1 MRRRRRKE
9 NYGNVEEEGKTIKNE
24 GEEKGN
30 QKMRRRRRRESNK
43 NVEEEK
49 EERK

>member
-1 MRRRRRKE
+1 MRRRRKE

-30 QKMRRRRRRESNK
+30 QKMRRRRRESNK

-49 EERK
+49 QERK

>member
-1 MRRRRRKE
+1 MRRRRKE
-9 NYGNVEEEGKTIKNE
+9 NYGNVEEEGKTKNE

-30 QKMRRRRRRESNK
+30 QKMRRRRRESNK